1 MHLFKRLLLTKFP
14 NSTIHN
20 AVNPASMFI
29 GFISAKE
36 FFSII
41 NRKIIE
47 NHKLNLFD
55 VNLDPI
61 EFKMGFGENPNSDKQ
76 KDLEIYFAY
85 AVAANLNGTLFF
97 SPANLANGVSLLATL
112 YFKQAMTNFPEYY
125 FVQLIY
131 TVFLLSFTF
140 VSRVKVFPS
149 EHDQENYNWF
159 VEVFFD
165 FYKITFEQLQTK
177 ISDSDFFAVKK
188 AVLQETA
195 FCFLLFHF
203 YKKLNSLL
211 AEKSSD
217 TDYLDWLLWKTK
229 QTNLIKA
236 FKENYATTKY
246 LPHSSAL
253 EQSIL
258 NMVWPADILIKYLF
272 GDANPIIAVETI
284 VARIFDK
291 TELDPLV
298 QSFLTSDEQLPQ
310 LFEYLLEYKKY
321 KYWFFAGVQNY
332 IIKLLRSEGKEDIL
346 EDIDEMLSAI
356 DNGDDISNFDVPERI
371 KRESKVTERL
381 LNFYVTLLGGFTT
394 ARGDSFYL
402 RLLKPEILDF
412 FTKNSLNSL
421 LGSEVQLEYFGG
433 ILYQYTKNLYY
444 YSYINENIRAGKNKF
459 SMPLKGDSSKVT
471 TNFSVIKLYTE
482 GMIASFFQDLNPK
495 DTKLTIKNTQ
505 ILELF
510 KTQFGEQ
517 VSEMVKLGADKFLE
531 AFYAPILSQIKDAK
545 AFVRV
550 LSSSLQEN
558 DLVNLKDALYKLDFW
573 ISFSFFKK
581 LEALKLWKQYDD
593 ALLLALFGS
602 IRETFF
608 GLALLFVYLEQKE
621 KAPSPQK
628 NEILLMVYVR
638 DILGIKIKKADQVF
652 KIMVETIEELK
663 PILKLWISLDDNKGF
678 FDLIAKNW
686 DSFCAE
692 KTEDQLLASFS
703 GEDLVWFRGLLK
715 NIAYYNKRFVM
726 PR

>member
-112 YFKQAMTNFPEYY
+112 YFKQAMASFPEYY

-177 ISDSDFFAVKK
+177 ISDSDFSAVKK

-433 ILYQYTKNLYY
+433 ILYQYAKNLYY

-495 DTKLTIKNTQ
+495 DTKLTIKNIQ

-531 AFYAPILSQIKDAK
+531 AFYAPILSQIKDSK

-550 LSSSLQEN
+550 LSLSLQEN

-686 DSFCAE
+686 ASFCAE

>member
-20 AVNPASMFI
+20 AVNPASMFV

-76 KDLEIYFAY
+76 KDLENYFAY

-112 YFKQAMTNFPEYY
+112 YFKQAMTGFPEYY
-125 FVQLIY
+125 FIQLIY

-140 VSRVKVFPS
+140 ISRVKVFPS

-159 VEVFFD
+159 VDVFFD

-246 LPHSSAL
+246 LPHSSPL

-258 NMVWPADILIKYLF
+258 NMVRPADILIKYLF

-433 ILYQYTKNLYY
+433 VLYQYAKNLYY

-459 SMPLKGDSSKVT
+459 TMPLKGDTSKVT

-517 VSEMVKLGADKFLE
+517 ISEMVKLTSNEFLE
-531 AFYAPILSQIKDAK
+531 AFYAPILLQIKDSK

-608 GLALLFVYLEQKE
+608 GLALLFVYLEQDKKSLSHE
-621 KAPSPQK
+621 K
-628 NEILLMVYVR
+628 NEILLMIYVR
-638 DILGIKIKKADQVF
+638 DILGIKSKKADQVF
-652 KIMVETIEELK
+652 KVMLETIKEVM
-663 PILKLWISLDDNKGF
+663 PILKLWISLDDNKSF
-678 FDLIAKNW
+678 FALIAKNW
-686 DSFCAE
+686 DSFSTE
-692 KTEDQLLASFS
+692 KSEEQLLASFS

-715 NIAYYNKRFVM
+715 NIAYYNKRFVI

>member
-149 EHDQENYNWF
+149 AHDQENYNWF

-195 FCFLLFHF
+195 FFFLLFHF

-246 LPHSSAL
+246 LPHSSPL

-258 NMVWPADILIKYLF
+258 NMVRPADILIKYLF

-291 TELDPLV
+291 TELDLLV

-433 ILYQYTKNLYY
+433 ILYQYAKNLYY

-531 AFYAPILSQIKDAK
+531 AFYAPILSQIKDSK

-621 KAPSPQK
+621 KAPSREK

-652 KIMVETIEELK
+652 KVMVDTIEELK

-686 DSFCAE
+686 ASFCAE
-692 KTEDQLLASFS
+692 KSEDQLLASFS

>member
-20 AVNPASMFI
+20 AVNPASMFV

-61 EFKMGFGENPNSDKQ
+61 EFKMGFWENPNSDKQ
-76 KDLEIYFAY
+76 KDLENYFAY

-112 YFKQAMTNFPEYY
+112 YFKQAMTSFPEYY

-246 LPHSSAL
+246 LPHSSPL

-258 NMVWPADILIKYLF
+258 NMVRPADILIKYLF

-402 RLLKPEILDF
+402 RLLKPEILNF

-433 ILYQYTKNLYY
+433 VLYQYAKNLYY

-459 SMPLKGDSSKVT
+459 TMPLKGDTSKVT

-517 VSEMVKLGADKFLE
+517 ISEMVKLTSNEFLE
-531 AFYAPILSQIKDAK
+531 AFYAPILSQIKDSK
-545 AFVRV
+545 AFVSV

-558 DLVNLKDALYKLDFW
+558 DLINLKDALYKLDFW

-593 ALLLALFGS
+593 SLLLALFGS

-608 GLALLFVYLEQKE
+608 GLALLFVYLEQDKKSLSHE
-621 KAPSPQK
+621 K
-628 NEILLMVYVR
+628 NEILLMIYVR
-638 DILGIKIKKADQVF
+638 DIFGIKSKKADQVF
-652 KIMVETIEELK
+652 KVMLETIKEVM
-663 PILKLWISLDDNKGF
+663 PILKLWISLDDNKSF
-678 FDLIAKNW
+678 FALIAKNW
-686 DSFCAE
+686 DSFSAE
-692 KTEDQLLASFS
+692 KSEDQLLASFS

-715 NIAYYNKRFVM
+715 NIAYYNKRFVI
-726 PR
+726 PG

>member
-1 MHLFKRLLLTKFP
+1 
-14 NSTIHN
+14 
-20 AVNPASMFI
+20 MFI

-112 YFKQAMTNFPEYY
+112 YFKQAMTGFPEYY

-258 NMVWPADILIKYLF
+258 NMVRPADILIKYLF

-291 TELDPLV
+291 TELDLLV

-433 ILYQYTKNLYY
+433 ILYQYAKNLYY

-531 AFYAPILSQIKDAK
+531 AFYAPILSQIKDSK

-608 GLALLFVYLEQKE
+608 WLALLFVYLEQKE

>member
-112 YFKQAMTNFPEYY
+112 YFKQVMARFPEYY

-149 EHDQENYNWF
+149 VHDQENYNWF

-203 YKKLNSLL
+203 YKKLNHLL

-217 TDYLDWLLWKTK
+217 TDYLDWLLGKTK

-258 NMVWPADILIKYLF
+258 NMVRPADILIKYLF

-332 IIKLLRSEGKEDIL
+332 VIKLLRSEGKEDIL

-433 ILYQYTKNLYY
+433 ILYQYAKNLYY

-531 AFYAPILSQIKDAK
+531 AFYAPILSQIKDSK
-545 AFVRV
+545 AFVHV
-550 LSSSLQEN
+550 LSLSLQEN

-593 ALLLALFGS
+593 ALLFALFGS
-602 IRETFF
+602 VRETFF
-608 GLALLFVYLEQKE
+608 WLALLFVYLEQKE
-621 KAPSPQK
+621 KAPSREK

-652 KIMVETIEELK
+652 KLMIETIEEVM
-663 PILKLWISLDDNKGF
+663 PILQLWISLDDNKGF

-686 DSFCAE
+686 ASFCAE
-692 KTEDQLLASFS
+692 KTKDQLLASFS

>member
-1 MHLFKRLLLTKFP
+1 
-14 NSTIHN
+14 
-20 AVNPASMFI
+20 MFV

-55 VNLDPI
+55 VNLDPV
-61 EFKMGFGENPNSDKQ
+61 EFKMGFGDNPNSDKQ
-76 KDLEIYFAY
+76 KDLETYFAY

-112 YFKQAMTNFPEYY
+112 YFKDAMELFPRYY

-131 TVFLLSFTF
+131 AVFLLSFTF
-140 VSRVKVFPS
+140 SSRIKVFPS
-149 EHDQENYNWF
+149 DNDQENYNRF

-177 ISDSDFFAVKK
+177 ITESDFNTVKK
-188 AVLQETA
+188 AILQETA
-195 FCFLLFHF
+195 FCFLLFHY

-217 TDYLDWLLWKTK
+217 EDYLDWLLGKTK

-236 FKENYATTKY
+236 FKENYATTKH
-246 LPHSSAL
+246 LPHSSPL
-253 EQSIL
+253 EQSVL
-258 NMVWPADILIKYLF
+258 NMVWPADILVKYLF
-272 GDANPIIAVETI
+272 WDADPFIAVETI

-298 QSFLTSDEQLPQ
+298 QSFLTSWERITQ

-321 KYWFFAGVQNY
+321 KYWFFSGVQNY
-332 IIKLLRSEGKEDIL
+332 IIKLLRSEGKEEVL

-402 RLLKPEILDF
+402 RIFKPELLSF
-412 FTKNSLNSL
+412 FTKNALESL
-421 LGSEVQLEYFGG
+421 LGSELQLDYFGMM
-433 ILYQYTKNLYY
+433 LYQYAKNLYY
-444 YSYINENIRAGKNKF
+444 YSYIDEHIRAGTNKF
-459 SMPLKGDSSKVT
+459 AMPLKGDVSKAM

-505 ILELF
+505 ILEF
-510 KTQFGEQ
+510 FRTRFWEQ
-517 VSEMVKLGADKFLE
+517 ISAMVSLAPQDFIQS
-531 AFYAPILSQIKDAK
+531 FYALLFAQIKDSKHCIA
-545 AFVRV
+545 
-550 LSSSLQEN
+550 LLQLSLQES
-558 DLVNLKDALYKLDFW
+558 DLVHLKDALYKLDYW
-573 ISFSFFKK
+573 MCSSFFKK
-581 LEALKLWKQYDD
+581 CEALKLGKQYDD
-593 ALLLALFGS
+593 ALLVALLGS
-602 IRETFF
+602 VRETFSW
-608 GLALLFVYLEQKE
+608 LALLFTHLEKE
-621 KAPSPQK
+621 KKKLPHEK
-628 NEILLMVYVR
+628 NEILLMLYVR
-638 DILGIKIKKADQVF
+638 DILGIKTKKAEAVF
-652 KIMVETIEELK
+652 SILSEVIQEFE
-663 PILKLWISLDDNKGF
+663 PILKLWIELDDNAQF
-678 FDLIAKNW
+678 FALIAKNW
-686 DSFCAE
+686 QSFI
-692 KTEDQLLASFS
+692 KDQSNDQVLSSFS
-703 GEDLVWFRGLLK
+703 WEDIVWFRGLLK
-715 NIAYYNKRFVM
+715 NISYYNKRFVI

>member
-112 YFKQAMTNFPEYY
+112 YFKQAMATFPEYY

-188 AVLQETA
+188 SVLQETA

-211 AEKSSD
+211 AGKSSD

-258 NMVWPADILIKYLF
+258 NMVRPADILIKYLF
-272 GDANPIIAVETI
+272 GDANPIIAVETV

-433 ILYQYTKNLYY
+433 VLYQYAKNLYY

-517 VSEMVKLGADKFLE
+517 VSEMVKLGSDKFLE
-531 AFYAPILSQIKDAK
+531 AFYAPILSQIKDSK
-545 AFVRV
+545 DFVRLLSGV
-550 LSSSLQEN
+550 LEEN

-621 KAPSPQK
+621 KAPSREK

-652 KIMVETIEELK
+652 KVMVETIEELK
-663 PILKLWISLDDNKGF
+663 PILQLWISLDDNKGF

-686 DSFCAE
+686 DPFCAE

>member
-1 MHLFKRLLLTKFP
+1 
-14 NSTIHN
+14 
-20 AVNPASMFI
+20 MFI

-149 EHDQENYNWF
+149 AHDQENYNWF

-246 LPHSSAL
+246 LPHSSPL

-258 NMVWPADILIKYLF
+258 NMVRPADILIKYLF
-272 GDANPIIAVETI
+272 GDTNPIIAVETI

-433 ILYQYTKNLYY
+433 ILYQYAKNLYY

-531 AFYAPILSQIKDAK
+531 AFYAPILSQIKDSK

-581 LEALKLWKQYDD
+581 LEALKLWRQYDD

-621 KAPSPQK
+621 KVPSREK

-652 KIMVETIEELK
+652 KLMIETIEEVM
-663 PILKLWISLDDNKGF
+663 PILQLWISLDDNKAF

>member
-20 AVNPASMFI
+20 AVNPASMFV

-76 KDLEIYFAY
+76 KDLENYFAY

-112 YFKQAMTNFPEYY
+112 YFKQAMTSFPEYY

-246 LPHSSAL
+246 LPHSSPL

-258 NMVWPADILIKYLF
+258 NMVRPADILIKYLF

-433 ILYQYTKNLYY
+433 VLYQYAKNLYY

-459 SMPLKGDSSKVT
+459 TMPLKGDTSKVT

-482 GMIASFFQDLNPK
+482 GMITSFFQDLNPK

-517 VSEMVKLGADKFLE
+517 ISEVVKLTSNEFLE
-531 AFYAPILSQIKDAK
+531 AFYAPILSQVKDSK
-545 AFVRV
+545 AFVSV

-608 GLALLFVYLEQKE
+608 GLALLFVYLEQDKKSLSHE
-621 KAPSPQK
+621 K
-628 NEILLMVYVR
+628 NEILLMIYVR
-638 DILGIKIKKADQVF
+638 DILGIKSKKADQVF
-652 KIMVETIEELK
+652 KVMLETIKEVM
-663 PILKLWISLDDNKGF
+663 PILKLWISLDDNKSF
-678 FDLIAKNW
+678 FALIAKNW
-686 DSFCAE
+686 DSFSAE
-692 KTEDQLLASFS
+692 KSEEQLLASFS

-715 NIAYYNKRFVM
+715 NIAYYNKRFVI
-726 PR
+726 PG

>member
-1 MHLFKRLLLTKFP
+1 
-14 NSTIHN
+14 
-20 AVNPASMFI
+20 MFI

-112 YFKQAMTNFPEYY
+112 YFKQVMASFPEYY

-246 LPHSSAL
+246 LPHSSPL

-258 NMVWPADILIKYLF
+258 NMVRPADILIKYLF

-433 ILYQYTKNLYY
+433 ILYQYAKNLYY

-531 AFYAPILSQIKDAK
+531 AFYAPILSQIKDSK
-545 AFVRV
+545 AFVHV
-550 LSSSLQEN
+550 LSSSLQDN

-573 ISFSFFKK
+573 ISFSFFKE

-602 IRETFF
+602 VRETFF
-608 GLALLFVYLEQKE
+608 WLALLFVYLEQKE
-621 KAPSPQK
+621 KAPSREK

-652 KIMVETIEELK
+652 KLMIETIEEVM
-663 PILKLWISLDDNKGF
+663 PILQLWISLDDNKAF

>member
-1 MHLFKRLLLTKFP
+1 
-14 NSTIHN
+14 
-20 AVNPASMFI
+20 MFI

-112 YFKQAMTNFPEYY
+112 YFKQAMTTFPEYY

-177 ISDSDFFAVKK
+177 ISDSDFSAVKK

-217 TDYLDWLLWKTK
+217 ADYLDWLLWKTK

-246 LPHSSAL
+246 LPHSSPL

-258 NMVWPADILIKYLF
+258 NMVRPADILIKYLF
-272 GDANPIIAVETI
+272 GDANPIIAVETV

-433 ILYQYTKNLYY
+433 VLYQYAKNLYY

-517 VSEMVKLGADKFLE
+517 VSEMVKLGSDKFLE
-531 AFYAPILSQIKDAK
+531 AFYAPILSQIKDSK

-573 ISFSFFKK
+573 ISFSFFRR

-621 KAPSPQK
+621 KASSREK

-652 KIMVETIEELK
+652 KVMIDTIEELK

-692 KTEDQLLASFS
+692 ETEDQLLASFS

>member
-1 MHLFKRLLLTKFP
+1 
-14 NSTIHN
+14 
-20 AVNPASMFI
+20 MFI

-112 YFKQAMTNFPEYY
+112 YFRQAMTSFPEYY

-165 FYKITFEQLQTK
+165 FYKITFGQLQTK

-195 FCFLLFHF
+195 FFFLLFHF

-246 LPHSSAL
+246 LPHSSPL

-258 NMVWPADILIKYLF
+258 NMVRPADILIKYLF

-291 TELDPLV
+291 TELDLLV

-433 ILYQYTKNLYY
+433 ILYQYAKNLYY

-517 VSEMVKLGADKFLE
+517 VSEMVKLGSDKFLE
-531 AFYAPILSQIKDAK
+531 AFYAPILSQIKDSK
-545 AFVRV
+545 DFVR
-550 LSSSLQEN
+550 LLFGALEER
-558 DLVNLKDALYKLDFW
+558 DIINLKDALYKLDFW

-593 ALLLALFGS
+593 SLLLALFGS

-621 KAPSPQK
+621 KAPSREK

-652 KIMVETIEELK
+652 KVMVDTIEELK
-663 PILKLWISLDDNKGF
+663 PILQLWISLDDNKGF

-686 DSFCAE
+686 ASFCAE

>member
-20 AVNPASMFI
+20 AVNPASMFV

-61 EFKMGFGENPNSDKQ
+61 EFKMGFWENPNSDKQ
-76 KDLEIYFAY
+76 KDLENYFAY

-97 SPANLANGVSLLATL
+97 SPANLANGISLLATL
-112 YFKQAMTNFPEYY
+112 YFKQAMMGFPDYY

-211 AEKSSD
+211 ADKSSD
-217 TDYLDWLLWKTK
+217 TDYLDWILWKTK

-246 LPHSSAL
+246 LPHSSPL

-258 NMVWPADILIKYLF
+258 NMVRPTDILIKYLF
-272 GDANPIIAVETI
+272 GDANPIIAVDTI
-284 VARIFDK
+284 VSRIFDK

-298 QSFLTSDEQLPQ
+298 HSFLTSDQQLPQ

-412 FTKNSLNSL
+412 FTKDSLNSL
-421 LGSEVQLEYFGG
+421 LGSEVQLNYFGG
-433 ILYQYTKNLYY
+433 VLYQYAKNLYY

-459 SMPLKGDSSKVT
+459 SMPLKGENSKVT
-471 TNFSVIKLYTE
+471 TNFSVIKLYIE
-482 GMIASFFQDLNPK
+482 AMIASFFQDLNPK

-505 ILELF
+505 ILDLF
-510 KTQFGEQ
+510 KIHFGEQ
-517 VSEMVKLGADKFLE
+517 ISEMVKLTSDEFLQ
-531 AFYAPILSQIKDAK
+531 AFYAPILSQVKDSK
-545 AFVRV
+545 AFVSV

-573 ISFSFFKK
+573 ICFLFFKK

-593 ALLLALFGS
+593 SLLLALFGS

-608 GLALLFVYLEQKE
+608 WLALLFVYLEQDKR
-621 KAPSPQK
+621 SLSHGK
-628 NEILLMVYVR
+628 NEILLMIYVR

-652 KIMVETIEELK
+652 KVTIETIKEVM
-663 PILKLWISLDDNKGF
+663 PILKLWISLDDNKSF
-678 FDLIAKNW
+678 FALIAKNW
-686 DSFCAE
+686 DSFSAE
-692 KTEDQLLASFS
+692 KSEEQLLASFS

-715 NIAYYNKRFVM
+715 NIAYYNKRFVI

>member
-112 YFKQAMTNFPEYY
+112 YFRQAMMSFPEYY

-149 EHDQENYNWF
+149 AHDQENYNWF

-246 LPHSSAL
+246 LPHSSPL

-258 NMVWPADILIKYLF
+258 NMVRPADILIKYLF

-402 RLLKPEILDF
+402 RLLKPEVLDF

-421 LGSEVQLEYFGG
+421 FGSEVQLEYFGG
-433 ILYQYTKNLYY
+433 ILYQYAKNLYY

-531 AFYAPILSQIKDAK
+531 AFYAPILLQIKDSK

-602 IRETFF
+602 VRETFF

-621 KAPSPQK
+621 KAPSRQE

-652 KIMVETIEELK
+652 KLMIETIEEVM
-663 PILKLWISLDDNKGF
+663 PILQLWISLDDNKAF

-715 NIAYYNKRFVM
+715 NIAYYNKRFVI

>member
-1 MHLFKRLLLTKFP
+1 
-14 NSTIHN
+14 
-20 AVNPASMFI
+20 MFI

-149 EHDQENYNWF
+149 AHDQENYNWF

-258 NMVWPADILIKYLF
+258 NMVRPADILIKYLF

-291 TELDPLV
+291 TELDLLV

-433 ILYQYTKNLYY
+433 ILYQYAKNLYY

-531 AFYAPILSQIKDAK
+531 AFYAPILSQIKDSK

-608 GLALLFVYLEQKE
+608 WLALLFVYLEQKE

>member
-20 AVNPASMFI
+20 AVNPASMFV

-61 EFKMGFGENPNSDKQ
+61 EFKMGFWENPNSDKQ
-76 KDLEIYFAY
+76 KDLENYFAY

-112 YFKQAMTNFPEYY
+112 YFKQAMTSFPEYY

-246 LPHSSAL
+246 LPHSSPL

-258 NMVWPADILIKYLF
+258 NMVRPADILIKYLF

-332 IIKLLRSEGKEDIL
+332 IIKLLRFEGKEDIL

-433 ILYQYTKNLYY
+433 VLYQYAKNLYY

-459 SMPLKGDSSKVT
+459 TMPLKGDTSKVT

-517 VSEMVKLGADKFLE
+517 ISEMVKLTSNEFLE
-531 AFYAPILSQIKDAK
+531 AFYAPILSQVKDSK
-545 AFVRV
+545 AFVSV

-558 DLVNLKDALYKLDFW
+558 DLVNLKDTLYKLDFW

-593 ALLLALFGS
+593 ALLLALFGN

-608 GLALLFVYLEQKE
+608 GLALLFVYLEQDKKSLSHE
-621 KAPSPQK
+621 K
-628 NEILLMVYVR
+628 NEILLMIYVR
-638 DILGIKIKKADQVF
+638 DILGIKSKKADQVF
-652 KIMVETIEELK
+652 KVMLETIKEVM
-663 PILKLWISLDDNKGF
+663 PILKLWIPLDDNKSF
-678 FDLIAKNW
+678 FALIAKNW
-686 DSFCAE
+686 DSFSAE
-692 KTEDQLLASFS
+692 KSEEQLLASFS

-715 NIAYYNKRFVM
+715 NIAYYNKRFVI

>member
-20 AVNPASMFI
+20 AVNPASMFV

-76 KDLEIYFAY
+76 KDLENYFAY

-112 YFKQAMTNFPEYY
+112 YFKQAMTSFPEYY

-217 TDYLDWLLWKTK
+217 TDYLDWLLGKTK

-246 LPHSSAL
+246 LPHSSPL

-258 NMVWPADILIKYLF
+258 NMVRPADILIKYLF

-433 ILYQYTKNLYY
+433 VLYQYAKNLYY

-459 SMPLKGDSSKVT
+459 TMPLKGDTSKVT

-495 DTKLTIKNTQ
+495 DAKLTIKNTQ
-505 ILELF
+505 ILEFF

-517 VSEMVKLGADKFLE
+517 ISEMVKLTSNEFLE
-531 AFYAPILSQIKDAK
+531 AFYAPILSQIKDSK

-573 ISFSFFKK
+573 ISFSFFRR
-581 LEALKLWKQYDD
+581 LESLKLWKQYDD
-593 ALLLALFGS
+593 SLLLALFGS
-602 IRETFF
+602 IREIFF
-608 GLALLFVYLEQKE
+608 WLALLFVYLEQDKKSLSHE
-621 KAPSPQK
+621 K
-628 NEILLMVYVR
+628 NEILLMIYVR
-638 DILGIKIKKADQVF
+638 DILGIKSKKADQVF
-652 KIMVETIEELK
+652 KVMLETIKELI
-663 PILKLWISLDDNKGF
+663 PILKLWISLDDNKSF
-678 FDLIAKNW
+678 FALIAKNW
-686 DSFCAE
+686 DSFSAE
-692 KTEDQLLASFS
+692 KSEEQLFASFS

-715 NIAYYNKRFVM
+715 NIAYYNKRFVI

>member
-20 AVNPASMFI
+20 AVNPASMFV

-61 EFKMGFGENPNSDKQ
+61 EFKMGFWENPNSDKQ
-76 KDLEIYFAY
+76 KDLENYFAY

-112 YFKQAMTNFPEYY
+112 YFKQAMTGFPEYY

-258 NMVWPADILIKYLF
+258 NMVRPADILIKYLF

-291 TELDPLV
+291 TELDLLV

-412 FTKNSLNSL
+412 FTKDSLNSL
-421 LGSEVQLEYFGG
+421 LGSEVQLNYFGG
-433 ILYQYTKNLYY
+433 VLYQYAKNLYY

-459 SMPLKGDSSKVT
+459 SMPLKGENSKVT
-471 TNFSVIKLYTE
+471 TNFSVIKLYIE
-482 GMIASFFQDLNPK
+482 AMIASFFQDLNPK

-505 ILELF
+505 ILDLF
-510 KTQFGEQ
+510 KTHFGEQ
-517 VSEMVKLGADKFLE
+517 ISEMVKLTSDEFLQ
-531 AFYAPILSQIKDAK
+531 AFYAPILSQVKDSK
-545 AFVRV
+545 AFVSV

-573 ISFSFFKK
+573 ICFLFFKK

-593 ALLLALFGS
+593 SLLLALFGS

-608 GLALLFVYLEQKE
+608 WLALLFVYLEQDKR
-621 KAPSPQK
+621 SLSHGK
-628 NEILLMVYVR
+628 NEILLMIYVR

-652 KIMVETIEELK
+652 KVMIETIKEVM
-663 PILKLWISLDDNKGF
+663 PILKLWISLDDNKSF
-678 FDLIAKNW
+678 FALIAKNW
-686 DSFCAE
+686 DSFSAE
-692 KTEDQLLASFS
+692 KSEEQLLASFS

-715 NIAYYNKRFVM
+715 NIAYYNKRFVI

>member
-20 AVNPASMFI
+20 AVNPASMFV

-76 KDLEIYFAY
+76 KDLENYFAY

-112 YFKQAMTNFPEYY
+112 YFKQAMTGFPEYY

-246 LPHSSAL
+246 LPHSSPL

-258 NMVWPADILIKYLF
+258 NMVRPADILIKYLF

-433 ILYQYTKNLYY
+433 VLYQYAKNLYY

-459 SMPLKGDSSKVT
+459 TMPLKGDTSKVT

-517 VSEMVKLGADKFLE
+517 VSEMVKLGSDKFLQ
-531 AFYAPILSQIKDAK
+531 AFYAPIFSQIKDSK
-545 AFVRV
+545 AFVSV

-558 DLVNLKDALYKLDFW
+558 DLVNLKDTLYKLDFW

-608 GLALLFVYLEQKE
+608 GLALLFVYLEQDKKSLSHE
-621 KAPSPQK
+621 K
-628 NEILLMVYVR
+628 NEILLMIYVR
-638 DILGIKIKKADQVF
+638 DILGIKSKKADQVF
-652 KIMVETIEELK
+652 KVMLETIKEVM
-663 PILKLWISLDDNKGF
+663 PILKLWISLDDNKSF
-678 FDLIAKNW
+678 FALIAKNW
-686 DSFCAE
+686 DSFSAE
-692 KTEDQLLASFS
+692 KSEEQLLASFS

-715 NIAYYNKRFVM
+715 NIAYYNKRFVI
-726 PR
+726 PG

>member
-1 MHLFKRLLLTKFP
+1 
-14 NSTIHN
+14 
-20 AVNPASMFI
+20 MFI

-112 YFKQAMTNFPEYY
+112 YFKQAMTSFPEYY

-195 FCFLLFHF
+195 FFFLLFHF

-211 AEKSSD
+211 VGKSSD

-258 NMVWPADILIKYLF
+258 NMVRPADILIKYLF

-433 ILYQYTKNLYY
+433 VLYQYAKNLYY

-517 VSEMVKLGADKFLE
+517 VSEMVKLGSDKFLE
-531 AFYAPILSQIKDAK
+531 AFYAPILSQIKDSK

-550 LSSSLQEN
+550 LSSSLQDN

-573 ISFSFFKK
+573 ISFSFFRK

-621 KAPSPQK
+621 KAPSREK
-628 NEILLMVYVR
+628 NKILLMVYVR

-652 KIMVETIEELK
+652 KVMVDTIQELK
-663 PILKLWISLDDNKGF
+663 LILQLWISLDDNKGF

>member
-1 MHLFKRLLLTKFP
+1 
-14 NSTIHN
+14 
-20 AVNPASMFI
+20 MFI

-112 YFKQAMTNFPEYY
+112 YFKQVMASFPEYY

-149 EHDQENYNWF
+149 VHDQENYNWF

-246 LPHSSAL
+246 LPHSSPL

-258 NMVWPADILIKYLF
+258 NMVRPADILIKYLF

-284 VARIFDK
+284 VSRIFDK

-402 RLLKPEILDF
+402 RLLKPEVLDF

-433 ILYQYTKNLYY
+433 ILYQYAKNLYY

-531 AFYAPILSQIKDAK
+531 AFYAPILSQIKDSK
-545 AFVRV
+545 AFVHV

-602 IRETFF
+602 VRETFF

-621 KAPSPQK
+621 KAPSREK

-652 KIMVETIEELK
+652 KVMVETIEELK
-663 PILKLWISLDDNKGF
+663 PILQLWISLDDNKAF

>member
-14 NSTIHN
+14 NASIHN
-20 AVNPASMFI
+20 TVNPASMFV

-61 EFKMGFGENPNSDKQ
+61 EFKMGFWENPNSDKQ
-76 KDLEIYFAY
+76 KDLENYFAY

-112 YFKQAMTNFPEYY
+112 YFKQAMTSFPEYY

-246 LPHSSAL
+246 LPHSSPL

-258 NMVWPADILIKYLF
+258 NMVRPADILIKYLF

-284 VARIFDK
+284 VARMFDK

-421 LGSEVQLEYFGG
+421 LGSEVQFEYFGG
-433 ILYQYTKNLYY
+433 VLYQYAKNLYY

-459 SMPLKGDSSKVT
+459 TMPLKGDTSKVT

-517 VSEMVKLGADKFLE
+517 ISEMVKLTSNEFLE
-531 AFYAPILSQIKDAK
+531 AFYAPILSQVKDSK
-545 AFVRV
+545 AFVSV

-558 DLVNLKDALYKLDFW
+558 DLVNLKDTLYKLDFW

-608 GLALLFVYLEQKE
+608 GLALLFVYLEQDKKSLSHE
-621 KAPSPQK
+621 K
-628 NEILLMVYVR
+628 NEILLMIYVR
-638 DILGIKIKKADQVF
+638 DILGIKSKKADQVF
-652 KIMVETIEELK
+652 KVMLETIKEVM
-663 PILKLWISLDDNKGF
+663 PILKLWISLDDNKSF
-678 FDLIAKNW
+678 FALIAKNW
-686 DSFCAE
+686 DSFSTE
-692 KTEDQLLASFS
+692 KSEEQLLASFS

-715 NIAYYNKRFVM
+715 NIAYYNKRFVI

>member
-1 MHLFKRLLLTKFP
+1 
-14 NSTIHN
+14 
-20 AVNPASMFI
+20 MFV

-61 EFKMGFGENPNSDKQ
+61 EFKMGFWENPNSDKQ
-76 KDLEIYFAY
+76 KDLENYFAY

-112 YFKQAMTNFPEYY
+112 YFKQAMTSFPEYY

-211 AEKSSD
+211 ADKSSD

-246 LPHSSAL
+246 LPHSSPL

-258 NMVWPADILIKYLF
+258 NMVRPTDILIKYLF
-272 GDANPIIAVETI
+272 GDANPIIAVDTI
-284 VARIFDK
+284 VSRIFDK

-298 QSFLTSDEQLPQ
+298 YSFLTSDQQLPQ

-412 FTKNSLNSL
+412 FTKDSLNSL
-421 LGSEVQLEYFGG
+421 LGSEVQLNYFGG
-433 ILYQYTKNLYY
+433 VLYQYAKNLYY

-459 SMPLKGDSSKVT
+459 SMPLKGENSKVT
-471 TNFSVIKLYTE
+471 TNFSVIKLYI
-482 GMIASFFQDLNPK
+482 GAMIASFFQDLNPK

-505 ILELF
+505 ILDLF
-510 KTQFGEQ
+510 KIHFGEQ
-517 VSEMVKLGADKFLE
+517 ISEMVKLTSDDFLQ
-531 AFYAPILSQIKDAK
+531 AFYAPILSQIKDSK
-545 AFVRV
+545 SFVRV
-550 LSSSLQEN
+550 LSLSLQEN

-573 ISFSFFKK
+573 ICFLFFKK

-593 ALLLALFGS
+593 SLLLALFGS

-608 GLALLFVYLEQKE
+608 WLALLFVYLEQDKR
-621 KAPSPQK
+621 SLSHGK
-628 NEILLMVYVR
+628 NEILLMIYVR

-652 KIMVETIEELK
+652 KVMIETIKEVM
-663 PILKLWISLDDNKGF
+663 PILKLWISLDDNKSF
-678 FDLIAKNW
+678 FALIAKNW
-686 DSFCAE
+686 DSFSAE
-692 KTEDQLLASFS
+692 KSEEQLLASFS

-715 NIAYYNKRFVM
+715 NIAYYNKRFVI

>member
-20 AVNPASMFI
+20 AVNPASMFV

-61 EFKMGFGENPNSDKQ
+61 EFKMGFWENPNSDKQ
-76 KDLEIYFAY
+76 KDLENYFAY

-112 YFKQAMTNFPEYY
+112 YFKQAMTSFPEYY

-217 TDYLDWLLWKTK
+217 TDYLDWLLGKTK

-236 FKENYATTKY
+236 FKENYVTTKY
-246 LPHSSAL
+246 LPHSSPL

-258 NMVWPADILIKYLF
+258 NMVRPADILIKYLF

-433 ILYQYTKNLYY
+433 ILYQYAKNLYY

-517 VSEMVKLGADKFLE
+517 ISEMVKLTSNEFLE
-531 AFYAPILSQIKDAK
+531 AFYAPILLQIKDSK

-558 DLVNLKDALYKLDFW
+558 DLINLKDALYKLDFW
-573 ISFSFFKK
+573 ISFSFFRR
-581 LEALKLWKQYDD
+581 LESLKLWKQYDD
-593 ALLLALFGS
+593 SLLLALFGS

-608 GLALLFVYLEQKE
+608 GLALLFVYLEQDKKSLSHE
-621 KAPSPQK
+621 K
-628 NEILLMVYVR
+628 NEILLIIYVR
-638 DILGIKIKKADQVF
+638 DILGIKSKKADQVF
-652 KIMVETIEELK
+652 KVMLETIKEVM
-663 PILKLWISLDDNKGF
+663 PILKLWISLDDNKSF
-678 FDLIAKNW
+678 FALIAKNW
-686 DSFCAE
+686 DSFSTE
-692 KTEDQLLASFS
+692 KSEEQLLASFS

-715 NIAYYNKRFVM
+715 NIAYYNKRFVI

>member
-20 AVNPASMFI
+20 AVNPASMFV

-61 EFKMGFGENPNSDKQ
+61 EFKMGFWENPNSDKQ
-76 KDLEIYFAY
+76 KDLENYFAY

-112 YFKQAMTNFPEYY
+112 SFKQAMTGFPEYY
-125 FVQLIY
+125 FIQLIY

-140 VSRVKVFPS
+140 ISRVKVFPS

-159 VEVFFD
+159 VDVFFD

-246 LPHSSAL
+246 LPHSSPL

-258 NMVWPADILIKYLF
+258 NMVRPADILIKYLF

-433 ILYQYTKNLYY
+433 VLYQYAKNLYY

-459 SMPLKGDSSKVT
+459 TMPLKGDTSKVT

-517 VSEMVKLGADKFLE
+517 ISEMVKLTSNEFLE
-531 AFYAPILSQIKDAK
+531 AFYAPILLQIKDSK

-608 GLALLFVYLEQKE
+608 GLALLFVYLEQDKKSLSHE
-621 KAPSPQK
+621 K
-628 NEILLMVYVR
+628 NEILLMIYVR
-638 DILGIKIKKADQVF
+638 DILGIKSKKADQVF
-652 KIMVETIEELK
+652 KVMLETIKEVM
-663 PILKLWISLDDNKGF
+663 PILKLWISLDDNKSF
-678 FDLIAKNW
+678 FALIAKNW
-686 DSFCAE
+686 DSFSTE
-692 KTEDQLLASFS
+692 KSEEQLLASFS

-715 NIAYYNKRFVM
+715 NIAYYNKRFVI

>member
-20 AVNPASMFI
+20 AVNPASMFV

-61 EFKMGFGENPNSDKQ
+61 EFKMGFWENPNSDKQ
-76 KDLEIYFAY
+76 KDLENYFAY

-112 YFKQAMTNFPEYY
+112 YFKQAMTGFPEYY

-140 VSRVKVFPS
+140 VARVKVFPS

-258 NMVWPADILIKYLF
+258 NMVRPADILIKYLF

-412 FTKNSLNSL
+412 FTKNSLNNL

-433 ILYQYTKNLYY
+433 VLYQYAKNLYY

-459 SMPLKGDSSKVT
+459 TMPLKGDTSKVT

-517 VSEMVKLGADKFLE
+517 ISEMVKLTSNEFLE
-531 AFYAPILSQIKDAK
+531 AFYAPILSQIKDSK
-545 AFVRV
+545 AFVSV

-593 ALLLALFGS
+593 SLLLALFGS

-608 GLALLFVYLEQKE
+608 GLALLFVYLEQDKKSLSHE
-621 KAPSPQK
+621 K
-628 NEILLMVYVR
+628 NEILLMIYVR
-638 DILGIKIKKADQVF
+638 DIFGIKSKKADQVF
-652 KIMVETIEELK
+652 KVMLETIKEVM
-663 PILKLWISLDDNKGF
+663 PILKLWISLDDNKSF
-678 FDLIAKNW
+678 FALIAKNW
-686 DSFCAE
+686 DSFSAE
-692 KTEDQLLASFS
+692 KSEDQLLASFS

-715 NIAYYNKRFVM
+715 NIAYYNKRFVI
-726 PR
+726 PG